1 MPVDQKQH
9 IRASVLMAVYN
20 KPDVLDR
27 TLQALSRQSD
37 DHFELIIC
45 DDGSGETIKQLL
57 DDSAA
62 LFPGR
67 IQHVWQ
73 KDKGF
78 RKCRILNKGLNK
90 ARSDYIIV
98 LDPDCIPHKHFVA
111 AHLADRR
118 RGSYLA
124 GRRVMLGEKLSGYL
138 LEGRVDPD
146 RLGNPLTF
154 ACYMLTLPG
163 NRHIG
168 KGIYFPHF
176 IRNIKKSGPLRLK
189 GCNMSFWKG
198 DIEAVNGFDESFE
211 SPGGGEDTDLERR
224 FQAMGLKSKGI
235 KNGAVCYHLYHKPL
249 PKAPGL
255 KDQLAQLSRTHPI
268 KASRGLKELQN

>member
-20 KPDVLDR
+20 KPEVLDR
-27 TLQALSRQSD
+27 TLRALSRQSD
-37 DHFELIIC
+37 DDFEIIIC
-45 DDGSGETIKQLL
+45 DDGSGEAIKQLL

-67 IQHVWQ
+67 IRHVWQ
-73 KDKGF
+73 QDMGF
-78 RKCRILNKGLNK
+78 RKCRILNKGLTQ

-98 LDPDCIPHKHFVA
+98 LDPDCIPHKHFIA

-118 RGSYLA
+118 SGRYLA
-124 GRRVMLGEKLSGYL
+124 GRRVMLGEKLSRYILG
-138 LEGRVDPD
+138 GRIRPEQ
-146 RLGNPLTF
+146 LSNPFKL
-154 ACYMLTLPG
+154 AWYMLAFPG
-163 NRHIG
+163 NRHLG
-168 KGIYFPHF
+168 KGVYLPRF
-176 IRNIKKSGPLRLK
+176 IRNIKESGPSRLK
-189 GCNMSFWKG
+189 GCNMSFWQS